1 MKIIK
6 SSALLFMLLT
16 MASGLLSA
24 QPTGFRST
32 DSTLIRKKFNRIS
45 QKIITVQAA
54 FSQEKSLSFMDEKV
68 YSQGLLYFKKP
79 DMLRLEYTS
88 PYHYLLIMNGHEM
101 IINSDDNQIKLELES
116 NKLFLEI
123 NNLIVNAVN
132 GNIFG
137 MPEMRAKIFE
147 NDQWYF
153 ITMVPANAEMKKY
166 ISRIELYLDKKTLTA
181 DRFKVVEESGDY
193 TLITFDKKKIN
204 ETISDQLFSVQ

>member
-1 MKIIK
+1 
-6 SSALLFMLLT
+6 

>member
-153 ITMVPANAEMKKY
+153 VTMVPANAEMKKY

-181 DRFKVVEESGDY
+181 DRFNVVEESGDY